1 MKPNKLFLGVI
12 ACALGA
18 SMYAHQLHAEN
29 SLQVP
34 NNGNSKDSQPHNL
47 VFIDEHQKRVDR
59 PPQLVP
65 SNLYN
70 STNTFTQSEKG
81 YAPIPYES
89 ILRAVN
95 YGQIDYWVE
104 KGIRA
109 YQPSEKTEKFFTWK
123 VKGTKLFGLDVIG
136 IERGVCD
143 ISGND
148 RCGDARHTVIIFDAS
163 TDKTRKE
170 IKDKTRIDY
179 GNLTTDQKKSYPYLG
194 SINFEGKEKS
204 ALYFLN

>member
-1 MKPNKLFLGVI
+1 MKLNEITLGVI
-12 ACALGA
+12 ACTLGA

-29 SLQVP
+29 SSQLP
-34 NNGNSKDSQPHNL
+34 NNSTSKDSQNYNL
-47 VFIDEHQKRVDR
+47 AFIHENQKKADR

-65 SNLYN
+65 SSLNI
-70 STNTFTQSEKG
+70 SANTFTQSEKG

-123 VKGTKLFGLDVIG
+123 VKETKIFGLDVIG

-143 ISGND
+143 TSGND
-148 RCGDARHTVIIFDAS
+148 RCGDASLTVIIFDAS

-170 IKDKTRIDY
+170 IKEKTRIDY